1 MCSTRGREEWGG
13 SARKRV
19 RGIHEKDT
27 TGWMFQKSV
36 AIIRRS
42 DGRAAFFDMSAWIL
56 ICLSSI
62 MNQPPIIDAIRYNLT
77 LFAMIENKVFW
88 IQLLS
93 QTGLPAYMCGIQRLI
108 WMLYKNAESK
118 MIFLLILVLI
128 IFVVIIKN
136 MYILRCTRL
145 HRVPILTFPCAR
157 LRKLAQSNGG
167 KYYQF

>member
-93 QTGLPAYMCGIQRLI
+93 QLVFQHTCVASKDSFECFTRMQNQRWSFCWSLC
-108 WMLYKNAESK
+108 WSFSWL
-118 MIFLLILVLI
+118 LLI
-128 IFVVIIKN
+128 
-136 MYILRCTRL
+136 CTSWGA
-145 HRVPILTFPCAR
+145 PGCT
-157 LRKLAQSNGG
+157 
-167 KYYQF
+167 